1 MWVGS
6 GEGAGRALVLGDRA
20 PTQISTP
27 HPFACNTGGL
37 IRGSLIWVGRWYW
50 VTERILVSKR
60 ALSCDME
67 FMMVENAPMM

>member
-1 MWVGS
+1 M
-6 GEGAGRALVLGDRA
+6 
-20 PTQISTP
+20 
-27 HPFACNTGGL
+27 
-37 IRGSLIWVGRWYW
+37 IWVGRWYW